1 MAEGQNTNSK
11 YLPTTLMIG
20 GALIIAVG
28 IFVYFFF
35 GAESISKFLLL
46 LVEIAFF
53 IAILFGFAYLFYYLF
68 IKKQKFDV
76 NYVNKKKLI
85 DAGTRIKRPFLK
97 DLYVSGDKGHSRA
110 LVGNIKG
117 YVRMQTLI
125 RNYIYKDVL
134 DQETGLMMKEIVTKK
149 DERGQAQPIYTLQTQ
164 EIDVFIIKTKG
175 LSGFFEDE
183 MVIRVNPEDHD
194 ELVGDVTLFGFA
206 LIPLSEYWVLNT
218 DHLDVRKH
226 DFNVLKEAERTIAFV
241 TMTDMREIVDR
252 ATGVDASHKKFI
264 ERKSLVEL
272 PEMRQVQQQNSPYD

>member
-1 MAEGQNTNSK
+1 MAEERNTNSK
-11 YLPTTLMIG
+11 FIPTAIMIG
-20 GALIIAVG
+20 VGLIIAIG

-35 GAESISKFLLL
+35 GAESISKFILI
-46 LVEIAFF
+46 LVEIVFF
-53 IAILFGFAYLFYYLF
+53 LGILFGLAYLFYYLF

-85 DAGTRIKRPFLK
+85 DAGSRIKRPFLK

-134 DQETGLMMKEIVTKK
+134 DQETGLMMKEIITKK
-149 DERGQAQPIYTLQTQ
+149 DERGQAQPVYTLQTQ
-164 EIDVFIIKTKG
+164 EIDVFIVKTKG

-194 ELVGDVTLFGFA
+194 ELVGDVTLFGFS

-252 ATGVDASHKKFI
+252 ATGIDASHKKFI